1 VYPAYQLFLR
11 GDVQVDDKNAYEEIT
26 PLGFSRQPF
35 LYPCLLKQDSIWMS
49 VTPFEIETMKNTIRI
64 AKGNV
69 LTLGCGMGYVALM
82 MSQKADV
89 RSVTIVEKDLVV
101 LTMFEQ
107 HILPQIPH
115 RHKIKLIHQDAF
127 DYLGNTFNLDNVEM
141 VFVDIYQTVEDG
153 LPLYLKFKKI
163 EANTNS
169 HITWTYW
176 LEASMLAMIRR
187 EYIVHQTISP
197 LKNITMND
205 LSNRSIN
212 QALLQSFKA
221 NNLL

>member
-1 VYPAYQLFLR
+1 
-11 GDVQVDDKNAYEEIT
+11 
-26 PLGFSRQPF
+26 
-35 LYPCLLKQDSIWMS
+35 
-49 VTPFEIETMKNTIRI
+49 
-64 AKGNV
+64 
-69 LTLGCGMGYVALM
+69 
-82 MSQKADV
+82 
-89 RSVTIVEKDLVV
+89 
-101 LTMFEQ
+101 
-107 HILPQIPH
+107 
-115 RHKIKLIHQDAF
+115 
-127 DYLGNTFNLDNVEM
+127 M